1 MMQKFSIDDLLH
13 EDLVLMDVTTGSM
26 EELME
31 QICDYA
37 RDKGYVKDSYLAAVL
52 ERESSYPTGLPTE
65 VMKVAL
71 PHTTDQSHVLK
82 SGIFIA
88 KLPKPVTF
96 KEMGEGINDVPVEMV
111 FMLSVNGAKEQ
122 LTVLQNIVGMFT
134 KPEALTALKNSNTA
148 ADIIAAI
155 KTHLD
160 T

>member
-1 MMQKFSIDDLLH
+1 MMQEFSVNDLLH
-13 EDLVLMDVTTGSM
+13 EDLVLMDVVAGSV

-31 QICDYA
+31 QICGYA
-37 RDKGYVKDSYLAAVL
+37 QKKGYVKDSYLAAVL
-52 ERESSYPTGLPTE
+52 ERENSYPTGLPTE

-88 KLPKPVTF
+88 KLPKPVSF

-111 FMLSVNGAKEQ
+111 FMLTVNGTKEQ

-134 KPEALTALKNSNTA
+134 KPEALAALKNTNTA